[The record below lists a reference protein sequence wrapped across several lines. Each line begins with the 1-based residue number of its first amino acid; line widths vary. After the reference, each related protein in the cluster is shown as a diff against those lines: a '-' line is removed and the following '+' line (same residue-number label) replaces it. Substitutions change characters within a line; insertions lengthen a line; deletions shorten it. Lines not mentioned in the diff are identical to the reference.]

1 MKRLRNLISIRPETN
16 IYVVLIHR
24 LVLAMAM
31 MSLTRII
38 FYLYNAAYFPEVTIT
53 SFLKLLWGGLR
64 FDLTAVLYVNL
75 PVILMMVQP
84 FSVRFAAG
92 YQRLTNGLYYLLN
105 SLMLGANIADTV
117 YYRFTLRRTTA
128 DVFRQFENETNLIQL
143 IFRFILDYWYAV
155 VVWIALLVILVWWNR
170 RYKVEGPQIRNN
182 LVHYAS
188 GVLALPLIIYL
199 FIGGVRGGFRHSTRP
214 ITLSNAAAYVQ
225 HASEVNIVLNTPFAV
240 FRTLGKA
247 KISRTTF
254 FDEDELESIYT
265 PVHYPPDT
273 LHPVPLNVIIII
285 LESFSREFIGSL
297 NKDKPG
303 YSGYTPFL
311 DSLIGHSLTFR
322 HSFANGRKSIDGLP
336 SVLAGLPSMEVP
348 YVLTPFSN
356 NRIRALGTL
365 LREQGYHTSFFHG
378 APNGSMGFDAFVN
391 MAGIEHYYGMTEY
404 GNDKDFDGMWGIW
417 DHKFF
422 DFFASKLSGF
432 PQPFFSVIFSVS
444 SHHPFMIPEEFE
456 GKFKGGEQPILKC
469 IEYTDYSLRQ
479 FFKRVSREPW
489 FKETLFVITAD
500 HCSSNVLF
508 PESRTAWGSVSVPVI
523 FYRPDNSLAGM
534 REEIVQQTDIMPSVL
549 GYLNYNR
556 PYLAFGRNIF
566 ASAETPFSISY
577 RDGYNYF
584 EGDWL
589 LVFNGKETIALYQF
603 AEDRMLI
610 TDLKHEAIMQKEQM
624 EKRVKAIIQQY
635 NNRMMD
641 NRLTVPE

>member
-1 MKRLRNLISIRPETN
+1 MKRLKNLLSVRPQTN
-16 IYVVLIHR
+16 IYVVLVHR
-24 LVLAMAM
+24 LMLAMVM
-31 MSLTRII
+31 MSFTRII
-38 FYLYNAAYFPEVTIT
+38 FYLYNSDYFPDVTLT
-53 SFLKLLWGGLR
+53 SFMRLMWGGVR
-64 FDLTAVLYVNL
+64 FDLTAVLYMNL
-75 PVILMMVQP
+75 PVILLMVLP
-84 FSVRFAAG
+84 LRVRFAAG

-105 SLMLGANIADTV
+105 GVMLGANIADTV

-128 DVFRQFENETNLIQL
+128 DVFRQFENETNMIQL
-143 IFRFILDYWYAV
+143 IARFIFDYWYAV
-155 VVWIALLVILVWWNR
+155 VAWAILLFLLIRWNR
-170 RYKVEGPQIRNN
+170 RYRVEGPQIQNT
-182 LVHYAS
+182 LVHYAL
-188 GVLALPLIIYL
+188 GILALPLIIYL

-214 ITLSNAAAYVQ
+214 IALSNAAAYVQ
-225 HASEVNIVLNTPFAV
+225 QAAEVNIVLNTPFAV
-240 FRTLGKA
+240 LRTFGKA
-247 KISRTTF
+247 KISRVRY
-254 FDEDELESIYT
+254 FDENELERIYS
-265 PVHYPPDT
+265 PVHHPPDT
-273 LHPVPLNVIIII
+273 LHPVAYNVVIII
-285 LESFSREFIGSL
+285 LESFSREFIGAL

-391 MAGIEHYYGMTEY
+391 LAGIEHYYGMTEY

-422 DFFASKLSGF
+422 DFFANKLNTF

-444 SHHPFMIPEEFE
+444 SHHPFVIPKELE
-456 GKFKGGEQPILKC
+456 GKFKGGDQPILKC
-469 IEYTDYSLRQ
+469 IEYTDYSLRL
-479 FFKRVSREPW
+479 FFKRVSRQPW

-566 ASAETPFSISY
+566 AGTEKPFSISY

-589 LVFNGKETIALYQF
+589 LVFNGQETMALYRF
-603 AEDRMLI
+603 SEDKMLL
-610 TDLKHEAIMQKEQM
+610 TDLKQEATMQKESM